1 MNIQN
6 FMKKIIILNKYSNN
20 HLFHLK
26 TTRKTFNLLGS
37 ITQKSFSKK
46 EKTEYTFLNIKQD
59 IDFNKEYYTITTDD
73 DELPTP
79 PKFRLVN
86 SFDSDSTS
94 SEISSSDSSSNSSS
108 SNSDKSSSESGTSS
122 SESSSGDN
130 SSYENSNSSSESS
143 SGSSSD
149 SRSGSNSDSRSGS
162 SSDSS
167 SGSNSSSSESD

>member
-59 IDFNKEYYTITTDD
+59 IDFNKEYYTITTILSGKLCRKTKRNRSDFSI
-73 DELPTP
+73 
-79 PKFRLVN
+79 KF
-86 SFDSDSTS
+86 
-94 SEISSSDSSSNSSS
+94 
-108 SNSDKSSSESGTSS
+108 K
-122 SESSSGDN
+122 
-130 SSYENSNSSSESS
+130 
-143 SGSSSD
+143 
-149 SRSGSNSDSRSGS
+149 
-162 SSDSS
+162 
-167 SGSNSSSSESD
+167 